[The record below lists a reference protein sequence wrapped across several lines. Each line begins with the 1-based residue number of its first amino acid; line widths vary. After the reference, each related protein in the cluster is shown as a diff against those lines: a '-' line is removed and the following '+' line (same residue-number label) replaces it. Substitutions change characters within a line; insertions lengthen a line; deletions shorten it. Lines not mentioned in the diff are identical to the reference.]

1 MGVLL
6 TWVEGH
12 LNMSRRV
19 VALGDRF
26 DSMKKKKPSAGT
38 DKRRSGKNIEIRGKR
53 SNKLD
58 QKRGKRK
65 TQQQQPKKK
74 KPVPKKKPT
83 AEELDAELEKYAMAN
98 EERAK
103 DYLDAQLEE
112 YNRKR

>member
-1 MGVLL
+1 
-6 TWVEGH
+6 
-12 LNMSRRV
+12 MSRRV

-58 QKRGKRK
+58 QKRGKKK

-74 KPVPKKKPT
+74 KPVPKKKVRSVAHGVKEATSTLPS
-83 AEELDAELEKYAMAN
+83 MA
-98 EERAK
+98 AS
-103 DYLDAQLEE
+103 
-112 YNRKR
+112 